1 MSAPDTASQ
10 GAHETVLEPAAERHG
25 GLFAPFQYGYVSG
38 PILGALW
45 LVTAAVT
52 VAVVASFASGLPYAV
67 SIWRCLLWGALA
79 GAALAYRPGLASAL
93 AVAAVLAV
101 ISMLPFGPLRVGE
114 EVSLGGRAL
123 AAASLGLAAIWPLA
137 VMVQPLPWATATRH
151 EFEDA
156 VIRFLTG
163 FGYVFF
169 TAIVAIPFYVMVM
182 TSLKNQS
189 ELMQNPLDFTLDL
202 SKGWDLFRSYSELIT
217 DFNFGA
223 YLWTSFYISVLTV
236 LLTLAF
242 SVPGAYAVARLK
254 FKGRAAFSRSILLIY
269 MVPMIVLALPIYI
282 VFSMTGL
289 RNTIFGIVM
298 IYPVTTI
305 PVALYM
311 LQGYFRGL
319 PAEVEEAGLM
329 DGLSRLA
336 VIWKITLP
344 LSLPALAS
352 VSLYVFMIAWNE
364 FLLAFML
371 LDDPSK
377 FTLTRGIASLN
388 SSEIPRQHLM
398 AGAVI
403 ATVPIMVLFLGL
415 ERFMTKGLTA
425 GSVKG

>member
-1 MSAPDTASQ
+1 MRRGFITGP
-10 GAHETVLEPAAERHG
+10 VIG
-25 GLFAPFQYGYVSG
+25 GLWMVVLS
-38 PILGALW
+38 
-45 LVTAAVT
+45 VT
-52 VAVVASFASGLPYAV
+52 VAVAMSFITGEAFRP
-67 SIWRCLLWGALA
+67 SILLSLLWGAAA
-79 GAALAYRPGLASAL
+79 GTAVVALGRNRMVQLGILGAVTVLVLLGIGPMLTGAETGLIARIFG
-93 AVAAVLAV
+93 AAVL
-101 ISMLPFGPLRVGE
+101 G
-114 EVSLGGRAL
+114 LGF
-123 AAASLGLAAIWPLA
+123 AASITPILDEIVPGEL
-137 VMVQPLPWATATRH
+137 TRH
-151 EFEDA
+151 EFEGA

-163 FGYVFF
+163 FGYIFF
-169 TAIVAIPFYVMVM
+169 SAIVLIPFYVMVM

-189 ELMQNPLDFTLDL
+189 ELIQNPLDFSIDL
-202 SKGWDLFRSYSELIT
+202 SKGVELFRSYEELFNQ
-217 DFNFGA
+217 FNFGT
-223 YLWTSFYISVLTV
+223 YLFNSFFISVLTV
-236 LLTLAF
+236 FITLAF
-242 SVPGAYAVARLK
+242 AIPGAYAVARLR
-254 FKGRAAFSRSILLIY
+254 FRGQAAFSRSILLIY

-282 VFSMTGL
+282 AFSMTGL
-289 RNTIFGIVM
+289 RNSFWGIVM

-398 AGAVI
+398 AGSVI
-403 ATVPIMVLFLGL
+403 ATVPIMALFLGL

>member
-1 MSAPDTASQ
+1 MS
-10 GAHETVLEPAAERHG
+10 
-25 GLFAPFQYGYVSG
+25 LFWRGYICG
-38 PILGALW
+38 PIIGALW
-45 LVTAAVT
+45 TVTMAIVT
-52 VAVVASFASGLPYAV
+52 CIVVSFATGEGLAP
-67 SIWRCLLWGALA
+67 SLLGSLALGGWLGFVWLPDGGRPPA
-79 GAALAYRPGLASAL
+79 RRIGMSAALALLPALVFLFLKPAIVGAAGTSIATIIVAWLLFAVASAWPIERML
-93 AVAAVLAV
+93 RG
-101 ISMLPFGPLRVGE
+101 LPFG
-114 EVSLGGRAL
+114 
-123 AAASLGLAAIWPLA
+123 
-137 VMVQPLPWATATRH
+137 QTTRH
-151 EFEDA
+151 EFEES
-156 VIRFLTG
+156 VLRFLTG
-163 FGYVFF
+163 FGYIFF

-189 ELMQNPLDFTLDL
+189 ELLQNPLDFTIDL
-202 SKGWDLFRSYSELIT
+202 SKGMDLFRSYSELFT
-217 DFNFGA
+217 DFNFGS
-223 YLWTSFYISVLTV
+223 YMWTSFYVSVLTV
-236 LLTLAF
+236 FLTLLF
-242 SVPGAYAVARLK
+242 SVPGAYAVARLR
-254 FKGRAAFSRSILLIY
+254 FKGRTAFSRSILLIY

-282 VFSMTGL
+282 VFSMAGL
-289 RNTIFGIVM
+289 RNTIIGIVL

-329 DGLSRLA
+329 DGLGRLA

-403 ATVPIMVLFLGL
+403 ATVPIMALFLGL

>member
-1 MSAPDTASQ
+1 LPRTA
-10 GAHETVLEPAAERHG
+10 L
-25 GLFAPFQYGYVSG
+25 
-38 PILGALW
+38 LGA
-45 LVTAAVT
+45 
-52 VAVVASFASGLPYAV
+52 
-67 SIWRCLLWGALA
+67 I
-79 GAALAYRPGLASAL
+79 
-93 AVAAVLAV
+93 AAVLAV
-101 ISMLPFGPLRVGE
+101 FAVSGLGPIVTGD
-114 EVSLGGRAL
+114 VSFAARWIAVL
-123 AAASLGLAAIWPLA
+123 AAALGAAWPLSW
-137 VMVQPLPWATATRH
+137 MVAPLPPGSADRH
-151 EFEDA
+151 EFEAA
-156 VIRFLTG
+156 VIRFLLG

-189 ELMQNPLDFTLDL
+189 QLMQNPLDFSIDL
-202 SKGWDLFRSYSELIT
+202 SQGAGLFRSYVELMR
-217 DFNFGA
+217 DFNFGS
-223 YLWTSFYISVLTV
+223 YLWTSFYVSVLTV
-236 LLTLAF
+236 LITLAF
-242 SVPGAYAVARLK
+242 SIPGAYAVARLR
-254 FKGRAAFSRSILLIY
+254 FRGAAAFSRSILLIY

-282 VFSMTGL
+282 AFSMAGL
-289 RNTIFGIVM
+289 RNTIFGIVL

-329 DGLSRLA
+329 DGLSRLQ

-377 FTLTRGIASLN
+377 FTLTRGVAMLN
-388 SSEIPRQHLM
+388 SSEVPRQHLM
-398 AGAVI
+398 AGSVI
-403 ATVPIMVLFLGL
+403 ATVPILLLFLGL
-415 ERFMTKGLTA
+415 ERFMTRGLTA

>member
-1 MSAPDTASQ
+1 MRIFWNSYIT
-10 GAHETVLEPAAERHG
+10 
-25 GLFAPFQYGYVSG
+25 G
-38 PILGALW
+38 PILGVLW
-45 LVTAAVT
+45 AFVIATT
-52 VAVVASFASGLPYAV
+52 VSVLLSFMTGEAF
-67 SIWRCLLWGALA
+67 
-79 GAALAYRPGLASAL
+79 RPGLIGCLLLGALVGVVSVEPFDRRLLAAGAVLLTLALTYTPFGPIHVAETVGLGGHL
-93 AVAAVLAV
+93 AVAVG
-101 ISMLPFGPLRVGE
+101 FGI
-114 EVSLGGRAL
+114 
-123 AAASLGLAAIWPLA
+123 GLAWPIL
-137 VMVQPLPWATATRH
+137 VMFDGCPKGALNRH
-151 EFEDA
+151 EWEEA

-163 FGYVFF
+163 FGYIFF
-169 TAIVAIPFYVMVM
+169 TAAVAIPFYVMVM
-182 TSLKNQS
+182 TSLKTQG
-189 ELMQNPLDFTLDL
+189 ELIANPLDFTIDL
-202 SKGWDLFRSYSELIT
+202 SRGWALLRSYEELFR
-217 DFNFGA
+217 DFNFGS
-223 YLWTSFYISVLTV
+223 YLWTSFYISILTV
-236 LLTLAF
+236 LITLLF
-242 SVPGAYAVARLK
+242 SIPGAYAVARLR
-254 FKGRAAFSRSILLIY
+254 FKGQKSLSRSILLIY

-282 VFSMTGL
+282 AFSMTGL
-289 RNTIFGIVM
+289 RNSITGIVM

-319 PAEVEEAGLM
+319 PAEIEEAGLM
-329 DGLSRLA
+329 DGLSRLQ

-403 ATVPIMVLFLGL
+403 ATVPVMALFLGL
-415 ERFMTKGLTA
+415 EKFMTRGLTA

>member
-1 MSAPDTASQ
+1 MIRRGYLT
-10 GAHETVLEPAAERHG
+10 GTV
-25 GLFAPFQYGYVSG
+25 
-38 PILGALW
+38 IGALW
-45 LVTAAVT
+45 MVVVSVT
-52 VAVVASFASGLPYAV
+52 VAVCMSFGTGDPFRPG
-67 SIWRCLLWGALA
+67 ILLSLIWGALA
-79 GAALAYRPGLASAL
+79 GGAFVFVGRNKLVQLGVAVVIAVVVLVGIGPMLTGMQAGITARVFGATALGIAIATSLAPIL
-93 AVAAVLAV
+93 NEVV
-101 ISMLPFGPLRVGE
+101 PGPLN
-114 EVSLGGRAL
+114 
-123 AAASLGLAAIWPLA
+123 
-137 VMVQPLPWATATRH
+137 RH
-151 EFEDA
+151 EFEGA

-163 FGYVFF
+163 FGYIFF
-169 TAIVAIPFYVMVM
+169 TAIVLIPFYVMVM
-182 TSLKNQS
+182 TSLKNQA
-189 ELMQNPLDFTLDL
+189 ELMQNPLDFSIDL
-202 SKGWDLFRSYSELIT
+202 SQGAALFRSYDELFT
-217 DFNFGA
+217 QFNFGT
-223 YLWTSFYISVLTV
+223 YMFNSFFISVLTV
-236 LLTLAF
+236 FITLAF
-242 SVPGAYAVARLK
+242 AIPGAYAVARLR
-254 FKGRAAFSRSILLIY
+254 FRGQAAFSRSILLIY

-282 VFSMTGL
+282 AFSMTGL
-289 RNTIFGIVM
+289 RNSFWGIVM

-398 AGAVI
+398 AGSVI
-403 ATVPIMVLFLGL
+403 ATVPIMALFLGL

>member
-1 MSAPDTASQ
+1 MKY
-10 GAHETVLEPAAERHG
+10 LR
-25 GLFAPFQYGYVSG
+25 FGYVTG
-38 PILGALW
+38 PLLGVLW
-45 LVTAAVT
+45 TFVVAVT
-52 VAVVASFASGLPYAV
+52 VAVAMSFATGEAFRP
-67 SIWRCLLWGALA
+67 SIIGALMFGIPTGLA
-79 GAALAYRPGLASAL
+79 LVWRGKVVIASAVLTVVYFVALSLGVGPVLTGNVSLIARVVAAL
-93 AVAAVLAV
+93 
-101 ISMLPFGPLRVGE
+101 F
-114 EVSLGGRAL
+114 LGIGI
-123 AAASLGLAAIWPLA
+123 GWPLVVYLRDLTMGA
-137 VMVQPLPWATATRH
+137 LTRH

-156 VIRFLTG
+156 VIKALKG

-169 TAIVAIPFYVMVM
+169 TAIVVIPFYVMVM
-182 TSLKNQS
+182 TSLKNQA
-189 ELMQNPLDFTLDL
+189 ELMQNPLDFSIDL
-202 SKGWDLFRSYSELIT
+202 SKGWGLFRSYVELMT
-217 DFNFGA
+217 EFNFGT
-223 YLWTSFYISVLTV
+223 YMWTSFYISVLTV
-236 LLTLAF
+236 LITLLFAI
-242 SVPGAYAVARLK
+242 PGAYAVARLR
-254 FKGRAAFSRSILLIY
+254 FRGQATFSRSILLIY

-282 VFSMTGL
+282 AFSMMGL
-289 RNTIFGIVM
+289 RNSVAGIVM

-319 PAEVEEAGLM
+319 PAEIEEAGLM
-329 DGLSRLA
+329 DGLSRLQ

-398 AGAVI
+398 AGSVI
-403 ATVPIMVLFLGL
+403 ATVPIMALFLGL
-415 ERFMTKGLTA
+415 EKFMTKGLTA

>member
-1 MSAPDTASQ
+1 MMSLKNGNIT
-10 GAHETVLEPAAERHG
+10 
-25 GLFAPFQYGYVSG
+25 G
-38 PILGALW
+38 PLLGALW
-45 LVTAAVT
+45 MIILSTTVT
-52 VAVVASFASGLPYAV
+52 VAMSFATGEGFRPLMLFSLVWGAILGFGALRRNNRGGVLIGLTVAMCLATFATIGPIAFADTAGTSIRIVSVLLLGGASFWA
-67 SIWRCLLWGALA
+67 IGATMKDCQ
-79 GAALAYRPGLASAL
+79 PGHL
-93 AVAAVLAV
+93 
-101 ISMLPFGPLRVGE
+101 
-114 EVSLGGRAL
+114 
-123 AAASLGLAAIWPLA
+123 
-137 VMVQPLPWATATRH
+137 TRH

-163 FGYVFF
+163 FGYIFF
-169 TAIVAIPFYVMVM
+169 TAIVFIPFYVMVM
-182 TSLKNQS
+182 TSLKSQQA
-189 ELMQNPLDFTLDL
+189 LMRNPLDFSLDWT
-202 SKGWDLFRSYSELIT
+202 KGLDLFRSYAEL
-217 DFNFGA
+217 FGQYNFGT
-223 YLWTSFYISVLTV
+223 YLWTSFYVSVLTV
-236 LLTLAF
+236 ILTLAF
-242 SVPGAYAVARLK
+242 SVPGAYAVARLR
-254 FKGRAAFSRSILLIY
+254 FNGRAAFSRSILLIY

-289 RNTIFGIVM
+289 RNSIIGLVL

-329 DGLSRLA
+329 DGLTRLQ

-371 LDDPSK
+371 LDDPSI
-377 FTLTRGIASLN
+377 FTLTRAVSSLN
-388 SSEIPRQHLM
+388 SSEVPRQHLM
-398 AGAVI
+398 AGAVV
-403 ATVPIMVLFLGL
+403 ATLPIMVIFLGL

>member
-1 MSAPDTASQ
+1 MNA
-10 GAHETVLEPAAERHG
+10 LR
-25 GLFAPFQYGYVSG
+25 YGYVTA
-38 PILGALW
+38 PVLGALW
-45 LVTAAVT
+45 CFVIAVT
-52 VAVVASFASGLPYAV
+52 VAVAMSFATGAPFRPSLILSLIWGAGIGFAALFGAV
-67 SIWRCLLWGALA
+67 ALWGA
-79 GAALAYRPGLASAL
+79 AL
-93 AVAAVLAV
+93 AVAALGIVGIGPMASGDGTGLVALAV
-101 ISMLPFGPLRVGE
+101 GHG
-114 EVSLGGRAL
+114 AL
-123 AAASLGLAAIWPLA
+123 ALFTALGVRKILEECRIGAL
-137 VMVQPLPWATATRH
+137 TRH
-151 EFEDA
+151 EFEEA

-163 FGYVFF
+163 FGYIFF
-169 TAIVAIPFYVMVM
+169 TAIVLIPFYVMVM
-182 TSLKNQS
+182 TSLKNQA
-189 ELMQNPLDFTLDL
+189 ELMANPLDFSIDL
-202 SKGWDLFRSYSELIT
+202 TQGWGLLRSYGELMT
-217 DFNFGA
+217 EYGFGS
-223 YLWTSFYISVLTV
+223 YLWTSFYVSVLTV
-236 LLTLAF
+236 LITLAF
-242 SVPGAYAVARLK
+242 AIPGAYAVARLR
-254 FKGRAAFSRSILLIY
+254 FRGQALFSRSILLIY

-282 VFSMTGL
+282 AFSMTGL
-289 RNTIFGIVM
+289 RNTIFGIVI

-319 PAEVEEAGLM
+319 PAEIEEAGLM
-329 DGLSRLA
+329 DGLSRLK

-388 SSEIPRQHLM
+388 SSEVPRQHLM

>member
-1 MSAPDTASQ
+1 MSA
-10 GAHETVLEPAAERHG
+10 LR
-25 GLFAPFQYGYVSG
+25 FGYITG
-38 PILGALW
+38 PLLGALW
-45 LVTAAVT
+45 MFILATTISVSMSLITGDPFKPDLWLSFFWGAVLGYGAVQLPNART
-52 VAVVASFASGLPYAV
+52 VASGVVAVAFILLGCTGFAPIEVGETTSTFSSALSWILLGTISAYTTYVIMFDCAV
-67 SIWRCLLWGALA
+67 GAL
-79 GAALAYRPGLASAL
+79 
-93 AVAAVLAV
+93 
-101 ISMLPFGPLRVGE
+101 
-114 EVSLGGRAL
+114 
-123 AAASLGLAAIWPLA
+123 
-137 VMVQPLPWATATRH
+137 TRH
-151 EFEDA
+151 EFEAA

-163 FGYVFF
+163 LGYIFF
-169 TAIVAIPFYVMVM
+169 TAIVLIPFFVMVM

-189 ELMQNPLDFTLDL
+189 ELIQNPLDFSLDL
-202 SKGWDLFRSYSELIT
+202 SKGSDLFRSYIELFT
-217 DFNFGA
+217 DFNFGI
-223 YLWTSFYISVLTV
+223 YLWNSFYISVLTV
-236 LLTLAF
+236 FITLLFA
-242 SVPGAYAVARLK
+242 VPGAYAVARLR
-254 FKGRAAFSRSILLIY
+254 FNGRAAFSRSILLIY

-282 VFSMTGL
+282 GFSMAGL
-289 RNTIFGIVM
+289 RNSILGIVM

-329 DGLSRLA
+329 DGLSRLK

-344 LSLPALAS
+344 LSLPAMAS

-398 AGAVI
+398 AGSVV
-403 ATVPIMVLFLGL
+403 ATVPIMALFLGL

>member
-1 MSAPDTASQ
+1 MKALWY
-10 GAHETVLEPAAERHG
+10 GTVT
-25 GLFAPFQYGYVSG
+25 G
-38 PILGALW
+38 PIIGVLW
-45 LVTAAVT
+45 ACVMATT
-52 VAVVASFASGLPYAV
+52 IAVVMSFSTGDAF
-67 SIWRCLLWGALA
+67 
-79 GAALAYRPGLASAL
+79 RPGLVGCLVLGVVLGL
-93 AVAAVLAV
+93 AAPENGRWPILAAGAAVLA
-101 ISMLPFGPLRVGE
+101 IALSYTPFAPIHVAETVG
-114 EVSLGGRAL
+114 LGGHLVSGAAFGFAL
-123 AAASLGLAAIWPLA
+123 AWPLA
-137 VMVQPLPWATATRH
+137 VMFDGCPRGALTRH
-151 EFEDA
+151 EWEEA

-163 FGYVFF
+163 FGYIFF
-169 TAIVAIPFYVMVM
+169 TAAVAIPFYVMVM
-182 TSLKNQS
+182 TSLKTQG
-189 ELMQNPLDFTLDL
+189 ELIANPLDFSIDL
-202 SKGWDLFRSYSELIT
+202 SQGWALFRSYEELFR
-217 DFNFGA
+217 DFNFGQ
-223 YLWTSFYISVLTV
+223 YMWTSFYISVLTV
-236 LLTLAF
+236 FITLLF
-242 SVPGAYAVARLK
+242 SVPGAYAVARLR
-254 FKGRAAFSRSILLIY
+254 FKGQKGLSRSILLIY

-282 VFSMTGL
+282 AFSMTGL
-289 RNTIFGIVM
+289 RNSIIGIVM

-329 DGLSRLA
+329 DGLNRLQ

-403 ATVPIMVLFLGL
+403 ATVPVMALFLGL
-415 ERFMTKGLTA
+415 EKFMTRGLTA

>member
-1 MSAPDTASQ
+1 MRILRQ
-10 GAHETVLEPAAERHG
+10 GGVTGAVI
-25 GLFAPFQYGYVSG
+25 GLFWAFVMAITVS
-38 PILGALW
+38 
-45 LVTAAVT
+45 VTL
-52 VAVVASFASGLPYAV
+52 SFASGL
-67 SIWRCLLWGALA
+67 GF
-79 GAALAYRPGLASAL
+79 RPG
-93 AVAAVLAV
+93 
-101 ISMLPFGPLRVGE
+101 
-114 EVSLGGRAL
+114 SLGCLVLGVAG
-123 AAASLGLAAIWPLA
+123 GLALIYLRNARMVMGGFVLLCVVLMFTPLSPILFGEAVPIHWQLMAVVAFGVFFIWPLN
-137 VMVQPLPWATATRH
+137 VMLVEAHPGALSRH
-151 EFEDA
+151 AFEDA

-163 FGYVFF
+163 FGYIVF
-169 TAIVAIPFYVMVM
+169 TAVVLIPFYVMVM
-182 TSLKNQS
+182 TSLKSQQA
-189 ELMQNPLDFTLDL
+189 LLRNPLDFSIEL
-202 SKGWDLFRSYSELIT
+202 SRGWDLFRSYSELFGQ
-217 DFNFGA
+217 FNFGS
-223 YLWTSFYISVLTV
+223 YLWTSFYVSVLTV
-236 LLTLAF
+236 LITLLF
-242 SVPGAYAVARLK
+242 SVPGAYAVARLR
-254 FKGRAAFSRSILLIY
+254 FQGRAAFSRSILLIY

-289 RNTIFGIVM
+289 RNTIPGLLM

-319 PAEVEEAGLM
+319 PGEVEEAGLM
-329 DGLSRLA
+329 DGLSRLQ

-344 LSLPALAS
+344 LSLPAMVS

-377 FTLTRGIASLN
+377 FTLTRGVAMLN

-403 ATVPIMVLFLGL
+403 ATIPIMALFLGL

>member
-1 MSAPDTASQ
+1 MKA
-10 GAHETVLEPAAERHG
+10 VR
-25 GLFAPFQYGYVSG
+25 FGYVTA
-38 PILGALW
+38 PVLGALW
-45 LVTAAVT
+45 CFVIAVT
-52 VAVVASFASGLPYAV
+52 VAVAMSFATGAPFRPTWLALP
-67 SIWRCLLWGALA
+67 WGAVL
-79 GAALAYRPGLASAL
+79 GVAALFGLTVFSAAAL
-93 AVAAVLAV
+93 AVALLGVLGLGPMASDAVG
-101 ISMLPFGPLRVGE
+101 II
-114 EVSLGGRAL
+114 AL
-123 AAASLGLAAIWPLA
+123 AIGHGAVAAFTALGLGKMTGELRMGAL
-137 VMVQPLPWATATRH
+137 TRH
-151 EFEDA
+151 EFEEA

-163 FGYVFF
+163 FGYIFF
-169 TAIVAIPFYVMVM
+169 TAIVVIPFYVMVM

-189 ELMQNPLDFTLDL
+189 ALMANPLDFSLDL
-202 SKGWDLFRSYSELIT
+202 SRGWHLFDSYYELMT
-217 DFNFGA
+217 QYNFGS

-236 LLTLAF
+236 LITLAF
-242 SVPGAYAVARLK
+242 AIPGAYAVARLR
-254 FKGRAAFSRSILLIY
+254 FRGQAMFSRSILLIY

-282 VFSMTGL
+282 AFSMTGL

-319 PAEVEEAGLM
+319 PSEVEEAGLM

-398 AGAVI
+398 AGSVI
-403 ATVPIMVLFLGL
+403 ATVPIMLLFLGL

>member
-1 MSAPDTASQ
+1 MIRQ
-10 GAHETVLEPAAERHG
+10 
-25 GLFAPFQYGYVSG
+25 GYVTG
-38 PILGALW
+38 PVLGALW
-45 LVTAAVT
+45 MVVLAVT
-52 VAVVASFASGLPYAV
+52 VAVAMSFGTGEGFRPSMLL
-67 SIWRCLLWGALA
+67 SLLWGAGA
-79 GAALAYRPGLASAL
+79 GAAIVAFGRSRMVQLAIFIAIVVGLLLGIGPIL
-93 AVAAVLAV
+93 AGPQTSGFAQVFGAVLLGASFV
-101 ISMLPFGPLRVGE
+101 ISLAPILNEVVPGPLN
-114 EVSLGGRAL
+114 
-123 AAASLGLAAIWPLA
+123 
-137 VMVQPLPWATATRH
+137 RH
-151 EFEDA
+151 EFEGA

-163 FGYVFF
+163 FGYIFF
-169 TAIVAIPFYVMVM
+169 TAIVLIPFYVMVM

-189 ELMQNPLDFTLDL
+189 ELIQNPLDFSIDL
-202 SKGWDLFRSYSELIT
+202 SKGMELFRSYDELFT
-217 DFNFGA
+217 QFNFGT
-223 YLWTSFYISVLTV
+223 YLFNSFFISVLTV
-236 LLTLAF
+236 FITLAF
-242 SVPGAYAVARLK
+242 AIPGAYAVARLR
-254 FKGRAAFSRSILLIY
+254 FRGRAAFSRSILLIY

-282 VFSMTGL
+282 AFSMTGL
-289 RNTIFGIVM
+289 RNSFWGIVM

-319 PAEVEEAGLM
+319 PAEIEEAGLM

-398 AGAVI
+398 AGSVI
-403 ATVPIMVLFLGL
+403 ATVPIMALFLGL

>member
-1 MSAPDTASQ
+1 MRA
-10 GAHETVLEPAAERHG
+10 LR
-25 GLFAPFQYGYVSG
+25 FGYVTG
-38 PILGALW
+38 PVLGALW
-45 LVTAAVT
+45 LFVLATTLAVLM
-52 VAVVASFASGLPYAV
+52 SFATGDPFRPAGLW
-67 SIWRCLLWGALA
+67 SLLWGA
-79 GAALAYRPGLASAL
+79 ALGLGLVALRPGKGIASLA
-93 AVAAVLAV
+93 AAVVFVLLAV
-101 ISMLPFGPLRVGE
+101 IGIGPVASGETASTLWKLVG
-114 EVSLGGRAL
+114 SGA
-123 AAASLGLAAIWPLA
+123 LGLATGWSLHVILGH
-137 VMVQPLPWATATRH
+137 LPGMGALTRH
-151 EFEDA
+151 EFEEA

-163 FGYVFF
+163 FGYIFF

-189 ELMQNPLDFTLDL
+189 ELIQNPLDFTIDL
-202 SKGWDLFRSYSELIT
+202 SQGWGLFRSYVELFA
-217 DFNFGA
+217 DFNFGS
-223 YLWTSFYISVLTV
+223 YLWTSFYVSVLTV

-242 SVPGAYAVARLK
+242 SIPGAYAVARLR
-254 FKGRAAFSRSILLIY
+254 FRGRAAFSRSILLIY

-282 VFSMTGL
+282 AFSMTGL
-289 RNTIFGIVM
+289 RNTIFGIVL

-398 AGAVI
+398 AGAVV
-403 ATVPIMVLFLGL
+403 ATVPIMALFLGL

>member
-1 MSAPDTASQ
+1 MTA
-10 GAHETVLEPAAERHG
+10 LR
-25 GLFAPFQYGYVSG
+25 FGYVTG

-45 LVTAAVT
+45 LYVLAITWAV
-52 VAVVASFASGLPYAV
+52 AMSFATGDAFRPVLWASL
-67 SIWRCLLWGALA
+67 IWGALA
-79 GAALAYRPGLASAL
+79 GLAMVRLPRLTGLTVAAGLTGLPILAGVGAIVTGENVTLFAALF
-93 AVAAVLAV
+93 AVITLAAVLAV
-101 ISMLPFGPLRVGE
+101 SLSKILQGTPFG
-114 EVSLGGRAL
+114 AL
-123 AAASLGLAAIWPLA
+123 
-137 VMVQPLPWATATRH
+137 TRH
-151 EFEDA
+151 EFEEA
-156 VIRFLTG
+156 LIRFFTG
-163 FGYVFF
+163 SGYIFF
-169 TAIVAIPFYVMVM
+169 TAIVVIPFYVMVM
-182 TSLKNQS
+182 TSLKSQQA
-189 ELMQNPLDFTLDL
+189 LLQNPLDFSIDL
-202 SKGWDLFRSYSELIT
+202 GQGWGLLRSYAELFT
-217 DFNFGA
+217 DFSFGR
-223 YLWTSFYISVLTV
+223 YLWTSFYVSLLTV
-236 LLTLAF
+236 FITLLF
-242 SVPGAYAVARLK
+242 SVPGAYAVARFR
-254 FKGRAAFSRSILLIY
+254 FKGQKAFSRSILLIY

-282 VFSMTGL
+282 AFSMVGL
-289 RNTIFGIVM
+289 RNSIFGIVL

-319 PAEVEEAGLM
+319 PTEVEEAGLM

-336 VIWKITLP
+336 VIVKITLP

-377 FTLTRGIASLN
+377 FTLTRGVSMLN

-403 ATVPIMVLFLGL
+403 ATVPIMALFLGL